1 MGDDDGFFIP
11 GPAIVKILDDNWPIC
26 RHFGVSLMQIRV
38 LLAQPE
44 MAEDAFYH
52 VGFMNQADD
61 FHLVA
66 AAETTKRVHFPYF
79 LMSSLQVLDGTRGG
93 L

>member
-44 MAEDAFYH
+44 MAEDAFYD
-52 VGFMNQADD
+52 VLFMNEADD
-61 FHLVA
+61 LHFMGA
-66 AAETTKRVHFPYF
+66 SGTTERVHFP
-79 LMSSLQVLDGTRGG
+79 TI
-93 L
+93 